1 MTQLLGPVSEIF
13 HMLGYYGPYIGGR
26 GGGGWG
32 LSLFSLLL
40 SYYKDVC
47 NRFT

>member
-26 GGGGWG
+26 GGLGSLIV
-32 LSLFSLLL
+32 LSFAILL
-40 SYYKDVC
+40 
-47 NRFT
+47 

>member
-26 GGGGWG
+26 GGGLGSLIV
-32 LSLFSLLL
+32 LSFAILL
-40 SYYKDVC
+40 
-47 NRFT
+47 